1 MEAPALKL
9 NGVYHIKRD
18 EEAGRDA
25 IGTLGRK
32 SPQTPSLRAKRSN
45 PQPKRRMDCFVAS
58 LLAMTK
64 EGLLAAVL

>member
-25 IGTLGRK
+25 IGTLGRNRRK
-32 SPQTPSLRAKRSN
+32 RRHCERSEAIHGQNEEWIASSLRSS
-45 PQPKRRMDCFVAS
+45 Q
-58 LLAMTK
+58 
-64 EGLLAAVL
+64 